1 MEMSPDANGAT
12 VYQVPQEMTR
22 MPHFWESSVNFLSLL
37 FAYFII
43 GRGFSCRRR
52 IPPDIASL
60 LGMQIKVYE

>member
-1 MEMSPDANGAT
+1 MSPVANGTT

-43 GRGFSCRRR
+43 RRGSAAAA
-52 IPPDIASL
+52 ASDPTSL
-60 LGMQIKVYE
+60 HSRACK